1 MAKFVDLDETV
12 AQLMFTD
19 AFKAALRSFPGITN
33 PGAGGGAGGG
43 TGGNGGGSS
52 PGSSSQT
59 PSNVNVPGGSQS
71 GTFQGAVD
79 LSLSALNK
87 LLIVLPF
94 LPHTQHWNGLNPFLF
109 SVKLTSSFG
118 LW

>member
-1 MAKFVDLDETV
+1 
-12 AQLMFTD
+12 MFST
-19 AFKAALRSFPGITN
+19 IT
-33 PGAGGGAGGG
+33 
-43 TGGNGGGSS
+43 SS
-52 PGSSSQT
+52 TWLPVLTSLPSSI
-59 PSNVNVPGGSQS
+59 NLS
-71 GTFQGAVD
+71 GDT
-79 LSLSALNK
+79 LSALNK